1 MCVGT
6 AIWPS
11 AWCSLLDEK
20 DKVTIF
26 FFFEKDHSEWLY
38 YKRREVCDKAMVE
51 DWALVFEVTCWQYWR
66 WMNGY
71 IFNNILV
78 DSKLAVFK
86 FHRFL
91 AEVKLA
97 DSINFFEANKKGYR
111 LTG

>member
-1 MCVGT
+1 
-6 AIWPS
+6 
-11 AWCSLLDEK
+11 
-20 DKVTIF
+20 
-26 FFFEKDHSEWLY
+26 
-38 YKRREVCDKAMVE
+38 
-51 DWALVFEVTCWQYWR
+51 
-66 WMNGY
+66 MNGY

-86 FHRFL
+86 FHRFF